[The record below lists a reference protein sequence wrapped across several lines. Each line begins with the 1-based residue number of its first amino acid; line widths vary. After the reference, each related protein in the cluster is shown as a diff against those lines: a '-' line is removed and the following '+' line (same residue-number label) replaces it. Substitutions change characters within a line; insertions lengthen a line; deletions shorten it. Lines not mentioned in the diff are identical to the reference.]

1 MKIVSVITARG
12 GSKGIPNKNIIDVK
26 GKPLIYY
33 SIQASKDS
41 CMDETWVSTDCE
53 KIAEVSDFYGARV
66 LMRPP
71 ELADDIVMPDEALI
85 HFAEDQDFDIL
96 VFIQPTSPLIKSIY
110 IVEAVEMLIS
120 EENTYDSVF
129 TAHKY
134 HWLPKWKYEEWDDM
148 TPVGWD
154 IKSRPRRQDIDQ
166 DVYIENGMFYVTKR
180 ESLLESNLRYSG
192 NIGVYEIPLKDS
204 FGVDTYDDLE
214 LIRRII

>member
-41 CMDETWVSTDCE
+41 CVDETWVSTDCE

-120 EENTYDSVF
+120 EKNTYDSVF

-148 TPVGWD
+148 KPVGWD
-154 IKSRPRRQDIDQ
+154 VKSRPRRQDIDQ

-214 LIRRII
+214 LIRKMI